1 MVYRKPEKKEDKLIE
16 VFDTETGKNV
26 FISEKKLREDK
37 DKYSPKKNKDKTK
50 FWRILKKREGKQDV
64 LLEKRKKAR
73 QEPLDMNKGGA
84 VKRYKGG
91 LMVKPKAAKRGY

>member
-1 MVYRKPEKKEDKLIE
+1 MVQQRSRQESLADEE
-16 VFDTETGKNV
+16 Q
-26 FISEKKLREDK
+26 R
-37 DKYSPKKNKDKTK
+37 KKNKEEKDKKTK

-73 QEPLDMNKGGA
+73 QEPLDDMNKGGI
-84 VKRYKGG
+84 VKKFKGG